1 MDYFLSS
8 NLYHQF
14 RPSVHPDDG
23 PSHDISYAQ
32 SFFTEQLIQFDSLG
46 YSFAQPTFS
55 TAFMNVLRG
64 KKEGEMT
71 VGRVQQDWLIQRPR
85 AYYEHMIQYLT
96 TSTPAEK
103 HTAGRKKLIDI
114 VRQTRLSLEGM
125 KVLVCPQYLPKLHPE
140 YDDILLPLLV
150 TSPSTRLI
158 LLEPTKKLQWK
169 ATLLARWKDY
179 LTEMDL
185 TNQVFFP
192 HEAIASN
199 MQSIYPNQKQL
210 TKAQVEAILKDQVV
224 WMPSL
229 SPEEYLFTLSVGD
242 VMLDPYPFGGGVT
255 TLEAFSVL
263 TPVITLPAFQNVP
276 QLAAG
281 MIAYMQLPAWLEELL
296 VVPSP
301 VAYLHHVQHMLLN
314 EEELVRIRQVLSQ
327 QVHRIYDDHAQ
338 ESVHEWERFLKNV
351 VRTQTAEEK

>member
-8 NLYHQF
+8 NLYHHF
-14 RPSVHPDDG
+14 RPSVHPEDG
-23 PSHDISYAQ
+23 PNHDISYAQ
-32 SFFTEQLIQFDSLG
+32 SFFTEQLVKFDSLG

-55 TAFMNVLRG
+55 APLLNLLRG
-64 KKEGEMT
+64 TKEGEMT
-71 VGRVQQDWLIQRPR
+71 QGRVQQDWLVHRPR
-85 AYYEHMIQYLT
+85 TYFEQVIQYLS
-96 TSTPAEK
+96 TSTPVEK
-103 HTAGRKKLIDI
+103 HTAGRKKLLEI
-114 VRQTRLSLEGM
+114 VRQYRLSSEVT
-125 KVLVCPQYLPKLHPE
+125 KVLICPQYLPKLHPE

-179 LTEMDL
+179 LTDMDL
-185 TNQVFFP
+185 TNEAFFP
-192 HEAIASN
+192 HETIATN
-199 MQSIYPNQKQL
+199 MQTIYPNQKLL
-210 TKAQVEAILKDQVV
+210 TKAQVEAILKEQVV

-229 SPEEYLFTLSVGD
+229 SPEEYLLTLSVGD

-281 MIAYMQLPAWLEELL
+281 MIAYMQLPAWLEQLL
-296 VVPSP
+296 IVPSP
-301 VAYLHHVQHMLLN
+301 VAYLHHVQHMLQK
-314 EEELVRIRQVLSQ
+314 EEELLRIRQVLSE
-327 QVHRIYDDHAQ
+327 QVHRLYDDHAQ
-338 ESVHEWERFLKNV
+338 ESVHEWERFLKSV
-351 VRTQTAEEK
+351 VRTQSS